1 MRQSLSHDSRCRNA
15 APQPVACKTVLR
27 WTCRR
32 LLLTLLWCHLSV
44 GVLARVSS
52 QDTLSLPDK
61 LPAADVDRVAATETE
76 LGKHIA
82 YLASD
87 ELRGRDVG
95 TEGLELAAQ
104 YIANEFEQAGLET
117 DLFDGTP
124 FQTFNIPLG
133 VNVGEPANNQ
143 LAISRQLATGEAQT
157 TTYLLNEAFRPLGIG
172 DSGIAAGPLVFVG
185 YGITA
190 PELDYDDYAGIDT
203 NGAVVMLIRKEPSGR
218 EADKKFNGSQN
229 TRHAYFETKIKN
241 AAEHGA
247 VAVLLI
253 NDDDSIQQQ
262 IDSINQ
268 QIAAETER
276 LQQMDEQFAEL
287 PEEAVNIRA
296 SHAERRQTQLSIIE
310 ELRQQRIVAA
320 AGLLGVEEAG
330 RRTIAEGLPVVSFSR
345 PLASQLL
352 LEQLGKSL
360 DALHQEIDTQ
370 VAPQSRAVGV
380 TATLQTELSPSEAP
394 SSNVL
399 GVLPGRGRLA
409 NETVIV
415 GAHYDHVG
423 MGGVGSLAPGTIA
436 IHNGADDNAS
446 GTSVLLASAKQICQQ
461 LADQSD
467 HRRVVFIAFTGE
479 ERGLLGSE
487 HYVRH
492 PRFALED
499 TVAMI
504 NLDMV
509 GRLRN
514 NDLTV
519 YGTGTA
525 AGFEEL
531 VDRANGGPQFALFK
545 VASGYGPSDH
555 QSFYMRKIPVL
566 FFFTGLHNDYHRPS
580 DTIDKI
586 NLNGMARITD
596 ITTVVAVE
604 LAKADQRPQ
613 YSSTTRDV
621 TIRQQSKA
629 FLGVTLQEAPA
640 AVPATDTPNDR
651 PAADDEPRG
660 AVVTSTAAGSPA
672 ELSGI
677 RAGDR
682 ILRIGGVSVHSLSDV
697 IETVAKYEADDVVEI
712 TLRRGETVITVLAT
726 LQRRLVE

>member
-1 MRQSLSHDSRCRNA
+1 MHHSLSNA
-15 APQPVACKTVLR
+15 QCGPLLAGQDRWQPVVHWIGLA
-27 WTCRR
+27 
-32 LLLTLLWCHLSV
+32 LLLPLCGLGSP
-44 GVLARVSS
+44 GLA
-52 QDTLSLPDK
+52 
-61 LPAADVDRVAATETE
+61 PAAGQDAIAGVDQVTAIETA
-76 LGKHIA
+76 LGQHIA

-87 ELRGRDVG
+87 DLRGRDVG

-104 YIANEFEQAGLET
+104 YIAKSFEQAGLET
-117 DLFDGTP
+117 ELFAGTP

-133 VNVGEPANNQ
+133 VTVGEPGNNH
-143 LAISRQLATGEAQT
+143 LAITRLRNGSQSET
-157 TTYLLNEAFRPLGIG
+157 TAYTLEESFRPLAIG
-172 DSGIAAGPLVFVG
+172 SSGTATGPLVFVG

-190 PELDYDDYAGIDT
+190 PEHAFDEYAGVDT
-203 NGAVVMLIRKEPSGR
+203 AGAVVMMIRKEPSGAA
-218 EADKKFNGSQN
+218 ADEKFNGAQN
-229 TRHAYFETKIKN
+229 SRHAYFETKIKN

-247 VAVLLI
+247 VAVLLV
-253 NDDDSIQQQ
+253 NDEDSITQR
-262 IDSINQ
+262 IESVDR

-276 LQQMDEQFAEL
+276 LQRLDEQFAEL

-296 SHAERRQTQLSIIE
+296 THAARRQTLVSMIE
-310 ELRQQRIVAA
+310 DLQRQRGVAA
-320 AGLLGVEEAG
+320 EGLLSVDEAG
-330 RRTIAEGLPVVSFSR
+330 RRAYVDGLPVISICRS
-345 PLASQLL
+345 LASQLL
-352 LEQLGKSL
+352 HDHLGQSL
-360 DALHQEIDTQ
+360 DEVQREIDTQ
-370 VAPQSRAVGV
+370 VAPRSCVLG
-380 TATLQTELSPSEAP
+380 ATVALQTELSPSEAP
-394 SSNVL
+394 TSNVL

-446 GTSVLLASAKQICQQ
+446 GTSVLLASIALIRQQ

-487 HYVRH
+487 HYVRN

-525 AGFEEL
+525 AGFDEL
-531 VDRANGGPQFALFK
+531 VDRANARPQFVLYK

-555 QSFYMRKIPVL
+555 QSFYTRKIPIL
-566 FFFTGLHNDYHRPS
+566 FFFTGLHSDYHRPS

-596 ITTVVAVE
+596 ITSVVAAE
-604 LAKADQRPQ
+604 LAKADERPQ
-613 YSSTTRDV
+613 YATTSRDV
-621 TIRQQSKA
+621 TIRQQSTA
-629 FLGVTLQEAPA
+629 YLGVTLQDPADAAPRA
-640 AVPATDTPNDR
+640 EGTGGTDSPPA
-651 PAADDEPRG
+651 DEPRG
-660 AVVTSTAAGSPA
+660 AIVTSTAAGSPA
-672 ELSGI
+672 ALAGI

-682 ILRIGGVSVHSLSDV
+682 ILRIDSVAIGSLSDV
-697 IETVAKYEADDVVEI
+697 IETVAEREADDVVEV
-712 TLRRGETVITVLAT
+712 TLRRGDAVITALAT
-726 LQRRLVE
+726 LQRRPEE

>member
-1 MRQSLSHDSRCRNA
+1 MIEA
-15 APQPVACKTVLR
+15 A
-27 WTCRR
+27 
-32 LLLTLLWCHLSV
+32 
-44 GVLARVSS
+44 
-52 QDTLSLPDK
+52 
-61 LPAADVDRVAATETE
+61 
-76 LGKHIA
+76 LGKHVA

-104 YIANEFEQAGLET
+104 YIARAFEQAGLEI

-133 VNVGEPANNQ
+133 VAVGAAANNR
-143 LAISRQLATGEAQT
+143 LTLSRQQPGDEPQT
-157 TTYLLNEAFRPLGIG
+157 ITYRLDEAFRPLGIG
-172 DSGIAAGPLVFVG
+172 GSGSAAGPLVFAG

-190 PELDYDDYAGIDT
+190 PELAFDDYAGIDA
-203 NGAVVMLIRKEPSGR
+203 NGAVVMMIRKEPSGT
-218 EADKKFNGSQN
+218 EADKKFNGPQN

-247 VAVLLI
+247 VAVLLV
-253 NDDDSIQQQ
+253 NDESSIAQRVESV
-262 IDSINQ
+262 DR

-276 LQQMDEQFAEL
+276 LQRLDEQFAEL
-287 PEEAVNIRA
+287 PEEAVNIRTT
-296 SHAERRQTQLSIIE
+296 HAERRQTLVTMIDDLQ
-310 ELRQQRIVAA
+310 RQRAVAA
-320 AGLLGVEEAG
+320 EGLMSVDEAG
-330 RRTIAEGLPVVSFSR
+330 RRTIVDGLPVLSISR
-345 PLASQLL
+345 RLASQLL
-352 LEQLGKSL
+352 REQLGQSL
-360 DALHQEIDTQ
+360 EEVQQKIDTQ
-370 VAPQSRAVGV
+370 VAPRSRVLGGRV
-380 TATLQTELSPSEAP
+380 LLQTELSPSEAP
-394 SSNVL
+394 SSNVI

-423 MGGVGSLAPGTIA
+423 MGGVGSLAPGTVA

-446 GTSVLLASAKQICQQ
+446 GTAVLLASIGLIRQQ
-461 LADQSD
+461 LAGLND

-531 VDRANGGPQFALFK
+531 VDRANARPQFALYK

-555 QSFYMRKIPVL
+555 QSFYTRKIPVL
-566 FFFTGLHNDYHRPS
+566 FFFTGLHSDYHRPS

-596 ITTVVAVE
+596 ITSVVAAE
-604 LAKADQRPQ
+604 LASADQRPQ
-613 YSSTTRDV
+613 YLSTTRDV
-621 TIRQQSKA
+621 TIRQQSRA
-629 FLGVTLQEAPA
+629 FLGVTLQNPTEETSQPEPQAAGSDAAAPH
-640 AVPATDTPNDR
+640 
-651 PAADDEPRG
+651 G
-660 AVVTSTAAGSPA
+660 AIVTSVAAGSPA
-672 ELSGI
+672 AAAGLQ
-677 RAGDR
+677 AGDR
-682 ILRIGGVSVHSLSDV
+682 ILRIGGVSVRSLSDV
-697 IETVAKYEADDVVEI
+697 IETVAEREADDVIEI
-712 TLRRGETVITVLAT
+712 SLQRGDAEIEVSAT
-726 LQRRLVE
+726 LARRTEE